1 MGNGNSFD
9 LIEERS
15 MKTKQEIL
23 NSVEQSSIDEIA
35 LLLMSKRVFY
45 RLVQQEIEDHLK
57 EKKYSKEKIKNIMEL
72 IKTYVNTKNEN
83 EKNALY
89 NILKNIIEAEDDNIA
104 SLEKLGNYINVLSI
118 FEPSKTVN
126 FNGKMVCVIGS
137 KNWLSKEKL
146 KRSNNGRDLSKL
158 GITAYISHEYDPD
171 FFYSDIS
178 YLSTTYHFFDNE
190 EVINILS
197 FEDILKYASKD
208 VNFDKCIKIK
218 HTFECSIRV
227 EKTHG
232 FFNMQVK

>member
-1 MGNGNSFD
+1 
-9 LIEERS
+9 

-23 NSVEQSSIDEIA
+23 NNLSQNSIDEIS
-35 LLLMSKRVFY
+35 LLLMNKRILHKF
-45 RLVQQEIEDHLK
+45 VQDDIRDHLK

-72 IKTYVNTKNEN
+72 IDTYVNTRNEN

-89 NILKNIIEAEDDNIA
+89 NILKYIIEAEDDNIA
-104 SLEKLGNYINVLSI
+104 SLEKIGNYINVLSI

-126 FNGKMVCVIGS
+126 FNGKTVCVIGS
-137 KNWLSKEKL
+137 KNWLSKEDL

-158 GITAYISHEYDPD
+158 GISEYISHEYDPD

-178 YLSTTYHFFDNE
+178 YLSTIYPFFDNE

-197 FEDILKYASKD
+197 IEDLMKYASDD
-208 VNFDKCIKIK
+208 VNFDKCIEIR

-232 FFNMQVK
+232 FFYMQVK